1 MTLLILGVAL
11 WWGAHLVKALA
22 PGLRAGIAD
31 RLGAGPSRGL
41 FAALIALSV
50 VLMVVGFRAAPVVEL
65 WASPPWTRHVNNLLM
80 AIAVL
85 AFATSHSKSRARA
98 WFRHPML
105 LGVLL
110 WAAAHLLV
118 NGDLGSV
125 VLFGALGV
133 WALVEMAAI
142 NARDGDWVRPTGGTL
157 AGDIRLVAISA
168 VVFVVIAAVHA
179 WLGYPALG

>member
-98 WFRHPML
+98 WFRHRPGL
-105 LGVLL
+105 QPEVVLADVGRRAGCQHP
-110 WAAAHLLV
+110 AAAAGGKFDHGAVPSAPGARLTSKKSRIAFQPCAPVSRKDSAACLLP
-118 NGDLGSV
+118 G
-125 VLFGALGV
+125 
-133 WALVEMAAI
+133 
-142 NARDGDWVRPTGGTL
+142 
-157 AGDIRLVAISA
+157 
-168 VVFVVIAAVHA
+168 
-179 WLGYPALG
+179 